1 MTGNPLRPAGP
12 APSPRPAQTG
22 SGPCVP
28 ADGRVRDGQ
37 LDRDGAT
44 ISYSV
49 CAAADGQAA
58 GGPPLLLTH
67 GYGASAAMWQGNLGA
82 LCAGRTV
89 ITWDICGHGRTS
101 SPADPARYSEA
112 GSVADM
118 AAVLGACGTQR
129 AVVGGLSL
137 GGYLSL
143 AFWLRHPDRV
153 AALVLCDTGPGY
165 RRDEPR
171 DQWNARALAR
181 ADALERRGAEALSNS
196 PEVPGTGQNPRGLAL
211 AARGIL
217 TQRDARVLESLPG
230 ITVPV
235 LVVVGANDTP
245 FRAAADYMA
254 SKIPGA
260 TLAVLANAGHA
271 ANMDQPAAFN
281 AAVLDFL
288 GTLPSAEPG

>member
-1 MTGNPLRPAGP
+1 VTGVERHGP
-12 APSPRPAQTG
+12 G
-22 SGPCVP
+22 SL
-28 ADGRVRDGQ
+28 ADGRVLDGQ

-49 CAAADGQAA
+49 CAAADDQAA
-58 GGPPLLLTH
+58 GALPLLLTH
-67 GYGASAAMWQGNLGA
+67 GYGASAAMWEPNLAA
-82 LCAGRTV
+82 LSADRTV

-101 SPADPARYSEA
+101 SPDDPARYSEP

-118 AAVLGACGTQR
+118 AAVLDACAIPR

-153 AALVLCDTGPGY
+153 AALILCDTGPGF
-165 RRDEPR
+165 RRDQPR
-171 DQWNARALAR
+171 DQWNSHALAR
-181 ADALERRGAEALSNS
+181 ADALERRGAAALSSS
-196 PEVPGTGQNPRGLAL
+196 PEVPGTGQNLQGLAH

-235 LVVVGANDTP
+235 LVVVGADDAP

-254 SKIPGA
+254 AKIPGA
-260 TLAVLANAGHA
+260 TLAVLGNAGHA
-271 ANMDQPAAFN
+271 ANIDQPAAFN

-288 GTLPSAEPG
+288 GTLPSAATG